1 MFSYLSICFYHYC
14 VLCIDLSTYSFWSIF
29 LSIHLPIYTYLS
41 MRPSCPIFL
50 SFCCSFCLFFNLY
63 VYSCIVP
70 SFLWFYAFLNL
81 SDTNSATVRFL
92 LFFSPWLGSSAPP
105 FYTQKGPSI
114 LHSKRAR
121 EPKGKNARKPTQ

>member
-29 LSIHLPIYTYLS
+29 LSIHLPIYTHLS

-81 SDTNSATVRFL
+81 SDTNSASVRFL
-92 LFFSPWLGSSAPP
+92 LFFSMVGFERA
-105 FYTQKGPSI
+105 SI
-114 LHSKRAR
+114 LYSKRASILYSKRAR